1 MILKKLMKL
10 QKMIVTNKDLS
21 EFNSLQIA
29 VNTKY
34 YIECKTD
41 SDIEEA
47 FKFLKK
53 NKIKFLILGEGTNV
67 VFTKPYDG
75 LIIKNSFKKEKKI
88 NKNKVKVSSGYNWDR
103 FVRFCIKNS
112 LYGLE
117 NLSGIPGTVGAG
129 PIQNIGAYGEEISD
143 YIEYIEVF
151 NLKTGNVEILNNMN
165 CNFDYRDSL
174 FKKHKHLFI
183 KNVFFKLKEKFIA
196 NNSYQDLQ
204 DYRYKKASE
213 LRQRILRIRNQKLE
227 NYLTKPN
234 VGSFFKNPLINKKD
248 LKKLLS
254 EEADLKFYKHDALIK
269 VSAAWLIER
278 CNLKGMKFNK
288 ARVSKKHSL
297 VLINEDKS
305 PNSILKL
312 KNKVK
317 TTVSKKYNI
326 SLEEEPTII

>member
-1 MILKKLMKL
+1 
-10 QKMIVTNKDLS
+10 MIVTNKDLS

-29 VNTKY
+29 VNAKY

-47 FKFLKK
+47 FQFIKK

-88 NKNKVKVSSGYNWDR
+88 YKNKVKVSSGYNWDR

-143 YIEYIEVF
+143 YIEHIEVF

-183 KNVFFKLKEKFIA
+183 KNVFFKLKENFIA

-204 DYRYKKASE
+204 DYRFKKASE
-213 LRQRILRIRNQKLE
+213 LRKRVLRIRNQKLE

-254 EEADLKFYKHDALIK
+254 EEADLKFYKHNALIK

-278 CNLKGMKFNK
+278 CNLKGMQFNK

-326 SLEEEPTII
+326 RLEEEPTII

>member
-1 MILKKLMKL
+1 
-10 QKMIVTNKDLS
+10 MIVTNKDLS

-29 VNTKY
+29 VNAKY
-34 YIECKTD
+34 YLDCKTD
-41 SDIEEA
+41 SEIEQA
-47 FKFLKK
+47 FQFIKK

-88 NKNKVKVSSGYNWDR
+88 YKNKVKVSSGYNWDR

-143 YIEYIEVF
+143 YIEHIEVF

-183 KNVFFKLKEKFIA
+183 KNVFFKLKENFIA

-204 DYRYKKASE
+204 DYRFKKASE
-213 LRQRILRIRNQKLE
+213 LRQRVLRIRNQKLE

-278 CNLKGMKFNK
+278 CNLKGMQFNK

-326 SLEEEPTII
+326 RLEEEPTII

>member
-1 MILKKLMKL
+1 MKL

-29 VNTKY
+29 VNAKY

-47 FKFLKK
+47 FRFIKK

-67 VFTKPYDG
+67 VFTKPYVG
-75 LIIKNSFKKEKKI
+75 LIIKNLFKKEKKI
-88 NKNKVKVSSGYNWDR
+88 YKNKVKISSGYNWDR
-103 FVRFCIKNS
+103 FVTFCIKNS

-143 YIEYIEVF
+143 YIEHIEVF
-151 NLKTGNVEILNNMN
+151 NFKTGNVEILNNMN
-165 CNFDYRDSL
+165 CNFGYRDSL
-174 FKKHKHLFI
+174 FKKNKHLFI
-183 KNVFFKLKEKFIA
+183 KNIFFKLKDKFIA

-204 DYRYKKASE
+204 VYRFKSASE
-213 LRQRILRIRNQKLE
+213 LRKSILKIRNQKLE
-227 NYLTKPN
+227 NYLKKPN
-234 VGSFFKNPLINKKD
+234 IGSFFKNPLIKKKD
-248 LKKLLS
+248 LKRLLS
-254 EEADLKFYKHDALIK
+254 EEVDLKFYKHNSLIK
-269 VSAAWLIER
+269 VSAAWLIES
-278 CNLKGMKFNK
+278 CNLKGMQFNK

-312 KNKVK
+312 KNKIK
-317 TTVSKKYNI
+317 SKVLTKYNI
-326 SLEEEPTII
+326 RLEEEPTII

>member
-1 MILKKLMKL
+1 MKL

-29 VNTKY
+29 VNAKY
-34 YIECKTD
+34 YLECKTD
-41 SDIEEA
+41 SEIEQA
-47 FKFLKK
+47 FQFIKK

-143 YIEYIEVF
+143 YIEHIEVF

-183 KNVFFKLKEKFIA
+183 KNVFFKLKENFIA

-204 DYRYKKASE
+204 DYRFKKASE
-213 LRQRILRIRNQKLE
+213 LRQRVLRIRNQKLE

-278 CNLKGMKFNK
+278 CNLKGMQFNK

-326 SLEEEPTII
+326 RLEEEPTII

>member
-1 MILKKLMKL
+1 
-10 QKMIVTNKDLS
+10 MIVTNKDLS
-21 EFNSLQIA
+21 KINSLQIA
-29 VNTKY
+29 VNAKY

-47 FKFLKK
+47 FQFTKK

-67 VFTKPYDG
+67 VFTKPYEG

-88 NKNKVKVSSGYNWDR
+88 YKNKVKVSSGYNWDR
-103 FVRFCIKNS
+103 FVTFCIKNS

-129 PIQNIGAYGEEISD
+129 PIQNIGAYGEEISK
-143 YIEYIEVF
+143 YIEHIEVF

-174 FKKHKHLFI
+174 FKKYKHLFI

-204 DYRYKKASE
+204 DYRFKKASE
-213 LRQRILRIRNQKLE
+213 LRKRILRIRNQKLE

-234 VGSFFKNPLINKKD
+234 VGSFFKNPLIKKKD

-254 EEADLKFYKHDALIK
+254 EEVDLKFYKHDALIK

-278 CNLKGMKFNK
+278 CNLKGIQLNK
-288 ARVSKKHSL
+288 ARVSRKHSL

-305 PNSILKL
+305 PNSILQL

-317 TTVSKKYNI
+317 TAVSKKYNI
-326 SLEEEPTII
+326 RLEEEPTII

>member
-1 MILKKLMKL
+1 
-10 QKMIVTNKDLS
+10 MIVTNKDLS

-29 VNTKY
+29 VNAKY
-34 YIECKTD
+34 YLECKTD
-41 SDIEEA
+41 SEIEQA
-47 FKFLKK
+47 FQFIKK

-88 NKNKVKVSSGYNWDR
+88 YKNKVKVSSGYNWDR

-143 YIEYIEVF
+143 YIEHIEVF

-204 DYRYKKASE
+204 DYRFKKASE
-213 LRQRILRIRNQKLE
+213 LRQRVLRIRNQKLE

-234 VGSFFKNPLINKKD
+234 VGSFFKNPLINKKG

-278 CNLKGMKFNK
+278 CNLKGMQFNK

-297 VLINEDKS
+297 VFINEDKS

-326 SLEEEPTII
+326 RLEEEPTII

>member
-1 MILKKLMKL
+1 
-10 QKMIVTNKDLS
+10 MIVTNKDLS

-29 VNTKY
+29 VNAKY

-47 FKFLKK
+47 FQFTKK

-67 VFTKPYDG
+67 VFTKPYEG

-88 NKNKVKVSSGYNWDR
+88 YKNKVKVSSGYNWDR
-103 FVRFCIKNS
+103 FVTFCIKNS

-129 PIQNIGAYGEEISD
+129 PIQNIGAYGEEISK
-143 YIEYIEVF
+143 YIEHIEVF

-204 DYRYKKASE
+204 DYRFKKASE
-213 LRQRILRIRNQKLE
+213 LRKRILRIRNQKLE

-254 EEADLKFYKHDALIK
+254 EEVDLKFYKHDALIK

-278 CNLKGMKFNK
+278 CNLKGMQLNK

-326 SLEEEPTII
+326 RLEEEPTII

>member
-1 MILKKLMKL
+1 
-10 QKMIVTNKDLS
+10 MIVTNKDLS

-29 VNTKY
+29 VNAKY
-34 YIECKTD
+34 YLECKTD
-41 SDIEEA
+41 SEIEQA
-47 FKFLKK
+47 FQFIKK

-88 NKNKVKVSSGYNWDR
+88 YKNKVKVSSGYNWDR

-143 YIEYIEVF
+143 YIEHIEVF

-204 DYRYKKASE
+204 DYRFKKASE
-213 LRQRILRIRNQKLE
+213 LRQKVLRIRNQKLE
-227 NYLTKPN
+227 NYLTRPN

-254 EEADLKFYKHDALIK
+254 DEADLKFYKHDALIK

-278 CNLKGMKFNK
+278 CNLKGMQLNK

-326 SLEEEPTII
+326 RLEEEPTII

>member
-1 MILKKLMKL
+1 
-10 QKMIVTNKDLS
+10 MIVTNKDLS

-29 VNTKY
+29 VNAKY
-34 YIECKTD
+34 YLECKTD
-41 SDIEEA
+41 SEIEQA
-47 FKFLKK
+47 FQFIKK

-88 NKNKVKVSSGYNWDR
+88 YKNKVKVSSGYNWDR

-143 YIEYIEVF
+143 YIEHIEVF

-183 KNVFFKLKEKFIA
+183 KNVFFKLKENFIA

-204 DYRYKKASE
+204 DYRFKKASE
-213 LRQRILRIRNQKLE
+213 LRKRILRIRNQKLE

-254 EEADLKFYKHDALIK
+254 DEADLKFYKHDALIK

-278 CNLKGMKFNK
+278 CNLKGMQFNK

-326 SLEEEPTII
+326 RLEEEPTII

>member
-1 MILKKLMKL
+1 M
-10 QKMIVTNKDLS
+10 T
-21 EFNSLQIA
+21 
-29 VNTKY
+29 
-34 YIECKTD
+34 
-41 SDIEEA
+41 
-47 FKFLKK
+47 
-53 NKIKFLILGEGTNV
+53 
-67 VFTKPYDG
+67 
-75 LIIKNSFKKEKKI
+75 
-88 NKNKVKVSSGYNWDR
+88 
-103 FVRFCIKNS
+103 FCIKNS

-129 PIQNIGAYGEEISD
+129 PIQNIGAYGEEISN
-143 YIEYIEVF
+143 YIEHIEVF

-174 FKKHKHLFI
+174 FKKNKHFFI
-183 KNVFFKLKEKFIA
+183 KNIFFKLKDKFIA

-204 DYRYKKASE
+204 DYRFKKASE
-213 LRQRILRIRNQKLE
+213 LRKSILRIRNQKLE

-234 VGSFFKNPLINKKD
+234 VGSFFKNPLIKKKD

-254 EEADLKFYKHDALIK
+254 EEVDLKFYKHDALIK

-278 CNLKGMKFNK
+278 CNLKGMQLNK

-326 SLEEEPTII
+326 RLEEEPTII

>member
-1 MILKKLMKL
+1 
-10 QKMIVTNKDLS
+10 MIVTNKDLS

-29 VNTKY
+29 VNAKY
-34 YIECKTD
+34 YLECKTD
-41 SDIEEA
+41 SEIEQA
-47 FKFLKK
+47 FQFIKK

-88 NKNKVKVSSGYNWDR
+88 YKNKVKVSSGYNWDR

-143 YIEYIEVF
+143 YIEHIEVF

-183 KNVFFKLKEKFIA
+183 KNVFFKLKENFIA

-204 DYRYKKASE
+204 DYRFKKASE
-213 LRQRILRIRNQKLE
+213 LRKRVLRIRNQKLE

-254 EEADLKFYKHDALIK
+254 EEADLKFYKHNALIK

-278 CNLKGMKFNK
+278 CNLKGMQFNK

-326 SLEEEPTII
+326 RLEEEPTII

>member
-1 MILKKLMKL
+1 
-10 QKMIVTNKDLS
+10 MIVTNKDLS

-29 VNTKY
+29 VNAKY
-34 YIECKTD
+34 YLECKTD
-41 SDIEEA
+41 SEIEQA
-47 FKFLKK
+47 FQFIKK

-88 NKNKVKVSSGYNWDR
+88 YKNKVKVSSGYNWDR

-143 YIEYIEVF
+143 YIEHIEVF

-174 FKKHKHLFI
+174 FKKNKHLFI

-204 DYRYKKASE
+204 DYRFKKASE
-213 LRQRILRIRNQKLE
+213 LRKRVLRIRNQKLE

-254 EEADLKFYKHDALIK
+254 EEADLKFYKHNALIK

-278 CNLKGMKFNK
+278 CNLKGMQFNK

-326 SLEEEPTII
+326 RLEEEPTII

>member
-1 MILKKLMKL
+1 
-10 QKMIVTNKDLS
+10 MIVTNKDLS

-29 VNTKY
+29 VNAKY
-34 YIECKTD
+34 YLECKTD
-41 SDIEEA
+41 SEIEQA
-47 FKFLKK
+47 FQFIKK

-88 NKNKVKVSSGYNWDR
+88 YKNKVKVSSGYNWDR

-143 YIEYIEVF
+143 YIDHIEVF

-183 KNVFFKLKEKFIA
+183 KNVFFKLKENFIA

-204 DYRYKKASE
+204 DYRFKKASE
-213 LRQRILRIRNQKLE
+213 LRKRVLRIRNQKLE

-248 LKKLLS
+248 LKKLLAK
-254 EEADLKFYKHDALIK
+254 EADLKFYKHDALIK

-278 CNLKGMKFNK
+278 CNLKGMQFNK

-326 SLEEEPTII
+326 RLEEEPTII

>member
-1 MILKKLMKL
+1 
-10 QKMIVTNKDLS
+10 MIVTNKDLS

-29 VNTKY
+29 VNAKY
-34 YIECKTD
+34 YIECRTD
-41 SDIEEA
+41 SHIEEV
-47 FKFLKK
+47 FQFIKK

-88 NKNKVKVSSGYNWDR
+88 IKNKVKVSSGYNWDR

-143 YIEYIEVF
+143 YIEHIEVF

-204 DYRYKKASE
+204 DYRFKKASE
-213 LRQRILRIRNQKLE
+213 LRQRVLRIRNQKLE

-278 CNLKGMKFNK
+278 CNLKGMQFNK

-326 SLEEEPTII
+326 RLEEEPTII

>member
-1 MILKKLMKL
+1 
-10 QKMIVTNKDLS
+10 MIVTNKDLS
-21 EFNSLQIA
+21 KFNSLQIA
-29 VNTKY
+29 VKAKY

-47 FKFLKK
+47 FQFTKK

-67 VFTKPYDG
+67 VFTKPYEG
-75 LIIKNSFKKEKKI
+75 LIIKNLFKKEKKI
-88 NKNKVKVSSGYNWDR
+88 YKNKVKVSSGYNWDR
-103 FVRFCIKNS
+103 FVTFCIKNS

-129 PIQNIGAYGEEISD
+129 PIQNIGAYGEEISN
-143 YIEYIEVF
+143 YIEHIEVF

-183 KNVFFKLKEKFIA
+183 KNIFFKLKEKFIA

-204 DYRYKKASE
+204 DYRFKKASE
-213 LRQRILRIRNQKLE
+213 LRKRILRIRNQKLE

-234 VGSFFKNPLINKKD
+234 VGSFFKNPLIKKKD

-254 EEADLKFYKHDALIK
+254 EEVDLKFYKHDALIK

-278 CNLKGMKFNK
+278 CNLKGMQLNK

-326 SLEEEPTII
+326 RLEEEPTII

>member
-1 MILKKLMKL
+1 
-10 QKMIVTNKDLS
+10 MIVTNKDLS

-29 VNTKY
+29 VNAKY

-47 FKFLKK
+47 FQFTKK

-67 VFTKPYDG
+67 VFTKPYEG

-88 NKNKVKVSSGYNWDR
+88 YKNKVKVSSGYNWDR
-103 FVRFCIKNS
+103 FVTFCIKNS

-129 PIQNIGAYGEEISD
+129 PIQNIGAYGEEISK
-143 YIEYIEVF
+143 YIEHIEVF

-174 FKKHKHLFI
+174 FKKYKHLFI

-204 DYRYKKASE
+204 DYRFKKASE
-213 LRQRILRIRNQKLE
+213 LRKRILRIRNHKLE

-234 VGSFFKNPLINKKD
+234 VGSFFKNPLIKKKD

-254 EEADLKFYKHDALIK
+254 EEVDLKFYKHDALIK

-278 CNLKGMKFNK
+278 CNLKGMQLNK
-288 ARVSKKHSL
+288 ARVSRKHSL

-317 TTVSKKYNI
+317 TTVLKKYNI
-326 SLEEEPTII
+326 RLEEEPTII

>member
-1 MILKKLMKL
+1 
-10 QKMIVTNKDLS
+10 MIVTNKDLS

-29 VNTKY
+29 VNAKY
-34 YIECKTD
+34 YLECKTD
-41 SDIEEA
+41 SEIEQA
-47 FKFLKK
+47 FQFIKK

-88 NKNKVKVSSGYNWDR
+88 YKNKVKVSSGYNWDR

-143 YIEYIEVF
+143 YIEHIEVF

-174 FKKHKHLFI
+174 FKKNKHLFI

-204 DYRYKKASE
+204 DYRFKKASE
-213 LRQRILRIRNQKLE
+213 LRQKVLRIRNQKIE

-278 CNLKGMKFNK
+278 CNLKGMQFNK

-326 SLEEEPTII
+326 RLEEEPTII

>member
-1 MILKKLMKL
+1 
-10 QKMIVTNKDLS
+10 MIVTNKDLS

-29 VNTKY
+29 VKAKY

-47 FKFLKK
+47 FQFIKK

-67 VFTKPYDG
+67 VFTKPYEG

-88 NKNKVKVSSGYNWDR
+88 YKNKVKVSSGYNWDR
-103 FVRFCIKNS
+103 FVTFCIKNS

-143 YIEYIEVF
+143 YIEHIEVF

-174 FKKHKHLFI
+174 FKKNKHLFI
-183 KNVFFKLKEKFIA
+183 KNVFFKLKDKFIA

-204 DYRYKKASE
+204 DYRFKKASE
-213 LRQRILRIRNQKLE
+213 LRKRVLKIRNQKLE

-234 VGSFFKNPLINKKD
+234 VGSFFKNPLIKKKD

-254 EEADLKFYKHDALIK
+254 EEVDLKFYKHDALIK

-278 CNLKGMKFNK
+278 CNLKGMQLNK

-326 SLEEEPTII
+326 RLEEEPTII

>member
-1 MILKKLMKL
+1 MKL

-29 VNTKY
+29 VNAKY
-34 YIECKTD
+34 YLECKTD
-41 SDIEEA
+41 SEIEQA
-47 FKFLKK
+47 FQFIKK

-88 NKNKVKVSSGYNWDR
+88 NINKVKVSSGYNWDR

-143 YIEYIEVF
+143 YIEHIEVF
-151 NLKTGNVEILNNMN
+151 NLKTGNVEILNNVN

-183 KNVFFKLKEKFIA
+183 KNVFFKLKENFIA

-204 DYRYKKASE
+204 DYRFKKASE
-213 LRQRILRIRNQKLE
+213 LRQRVLRIRNQKLE

-278 CNLKGMKFNK
+278 CNLKGMQFNK

-326 SLEEEPTII
+326 RLEEEPTII